1 MDFVATGNDR
11 EQRRTASQIKSCEKM
26 PLMNTQRLRA
36 IARQFRG
43 KRIMVLGD
51 FVADEYILGKTS
63 RISRE
68 APVLIL
74 QYASRQIVLGGAGN
88 ATANLA
94 ALGATVIPL
103 GIIGDDET
111 GREVTRHLKQLGID
125 TSLLLMQRG
134 RVTTTKTRIMAG
146 GQHQHTS
153 QQQVVRVDRGEF
165 DSLPKEIEGMFLKAL
180 DERIDQVDALLVS
193 DYQYGVLSPRV
204 IEKVNQIAKR
214 GRCIITVDSRYRISS
229 FHGVTAVTP
238 NEPEV
243 EEALGTRL
251 DDREEAVRAAGEK
264 ILRRVKS
271 KAVLITR
278 GSKGMALI
286 ESGGKTEFIPVF
298 GTDEIADVT
307 GAGDTVIVIF
317 TLALASGATLTEA
330 AHLANIGGGIVVMK
344 RGTATVHPDELEAA
358 LGKPAG
364 R

>member
-1 MDFVATGNDR
+1 MDAH
-11 EQRRTASQIKSCEKM
+11 
-26 PLMNTQRLRA
+26 RLRK
-36 IARQFRG
+36 IAKQFRG
-43 KRIMVLGD
+43 KTVMVLGD

-74 QYASRQIVLGGAGN
+74 QYDSRQIVLGGAGN
-88 ATANLA
+88 ATNNLA
-94 ALGATVIPL
+94 ALGATVIPI
-103 GIIGDDET
+103 GMIGDDET
-111 GREVTRHLKQLGID
+111 GRDVTRHLKQLGIN
-125 TSLLLMQRG
+125 TSLLLVQRG

-153 QQQVVRVDRGEF
+153 QQQVVRIDRGEF
-165 DSLPKEIEGMFLKAL
+165 DSLPKGIEDIFLKSL
-180 DERIDQVDALLVS
+180 DEKIDQVDALVVS

-214 GRCIITVDSRYRISS
+214 GRRIITVDSRYRMLS

-243 EEALGTRL
+243 EEALGLRL
-251 DDREEAVRAAGEK
+251 DDREETVRSAGEQ
-264 ILRRVKS
+264 ILKRVKS
-271 KAVLITR
+271 RAVLITR

-286 ESGGKTEFIPVF
+286 ESGRKAVFIPVF

-317 TLALASGATLTEA
+317 TLALACGATLKEA
-330 AHLANIGGGIVVMK
+330 VHLANIGGGIVVMK
-344 RGTATVHPDELEAA
+344 RGTATVHPEELEAA
-358 LGKPAG
+358 LGKSSA
-364 R
+364 